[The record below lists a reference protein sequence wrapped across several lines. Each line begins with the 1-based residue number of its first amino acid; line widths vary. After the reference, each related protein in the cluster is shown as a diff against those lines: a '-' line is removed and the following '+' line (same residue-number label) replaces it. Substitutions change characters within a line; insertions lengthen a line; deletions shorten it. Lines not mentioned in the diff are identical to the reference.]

1 MGNLTFGV
9 GAEAASEVGG
19 FCDTVSCEVLVEG
32 VDNVVVVE
40 SRAGA
45 GSEIWSDTADKSGA
59 II

>member
-19 FCDTVSCEVLVEG
+19 FGDKVSCEVLVEA
-32 VDNVVVVE
+32 VE

>member
-19 FCDTVSCEVLVEG
+19 FCDKVSCEVLVEG

-45 GSEIWSDTADKSGA
+45 GSEIWSDTAEKSGA
-59 II
+59 KI

>member
-19 FCDTVSCEVLVEG
+19 FCDKVSCEVLVEG

-45 GSEIWSDTADKSGA
+45 GSEIWSDAAEKSVA
-59 II
+59 MI

>member
-1 MGNLTFGV
+1 MGNFTFGV
-9 GAEAASEVGG
+9 GAEAAIEAGG
-19 FCDTVSCEVLVEG
+19 FGDKVSCEVLVEA
-32 VDNVVVVE
+32 VDNVGVVE

>member
-19 FCDTVSCEVLVEG
+19 FCDKVSCEVLVEG

-45 GSEIWSDTADKSGA
+45 GSEIWSDTAEKSGV

>member
-19 FCDTVSCEVLVEG
+19 FCDKVSCEVLVEG

-45 GSEIWSDTADKSGA
+45 GSEIWSDTAEKSVA
-59 II
+59 MI